1 MLFEKKNGLFL
12 GRFGAL
18 LKSEGVVH
26 AFSTRRGGTS
36 DSPYDSLN
44 LGLNTGDAPERIE
57 ENRLRFF
64 NASGVE
70 EDGLVILKQV
80 HGDSVHVAESPGTI
94 ADADASITAGPGLF
108 LSVQVAD
115 CVSVFLV
122 DPVKKAAGLA
132 HAGWR
137 GTEKA
142 IAAKTAAK
150 MAVAFG
156 CSARDITAFIGPSIG
171 PCCCE
176 VGEETAS
183 LFPSRYV
190 VGGRLD
196 LWRANEDQLVDAGLR
211 RENVIQ
217 SRLCTACHGEWFFS
231 HRASGGKT
239 GRMLGILGLK

>member
-18 LKSEGVVH
+18 FRSERVDQ
-26 AFSTRRGGTS
+26 AFGTRRGGTS
-36 DSPYDSLN
+36 DFPYDSLN
-44 LGLNTGDAPERIE
+44 LGLNTGDAPGRVE

-70 EDGLVILKQV
+70 ENSLVIPGQA
-80 HGDSVHVAESPGTI
+80 HGSEVRVAEFPGTI
-94 ADADASITAGPGLF
+94 EDADASVTARPGLV

-122 DPVKKAAGLA
+122 DSGKKAVGLA

-137 GTEKA
+137 GTEKS
-142 IAAKTAAK
+142 IAAKTVGK
-150 MAVAFG
+150 MTGAFG
-156 CSARDITAFIGPSIG
+156 CSGRDLAAFIGPSIG
-171 PCCCE
+171 PCCCT
-176 VGEETAS
+176 VGPETAS
-183 LFPSRYV
+183 LFPSRYIN
-190 VGGRLD
+190 GNKLD

-217 SRLCTACHGEWFFS
+217 SRLCTVCHGEWFFS

-239 GRMLGILGLK
+239 GRMVGILWIK